1 MKNEKEGDF
10 MKKGVFAV
18 IAAVLVT
25 ALLLCAACK
34 NDKKDGKSADKTTTA
49 PAQATTDLGDR
60 VESKMDDV
68 SEGLS
73 SAGER
78 VSEGLS
84 DAGEKVREGVSDVS
98 ERVSEGVSDANE
110 TLSSVAQDL
119 RP

>member
-1 MKNEKEGDF
+1 

-18 IAAVLVT
+18 AAVILIMIV
-25 ALLLCAACK
+25 AVFAACK
-34 NDKKDGKSADKTTTA
+34 NDKKEGRSADKTTTA
-49 PAQATTDLGDR
+49 PSQASTDLGDKI
-60 VESKMDDV
+60 ESKMDDV

-84 DAGEKVREGVSDVS
+84 DAGEKVREGVTDVS
-98 ERVSEGVSDANE
+98 ERVSEGVSDANDS
-110 TLSSVAQDL
+110 LSSVAQDL

>member
-1 MKNEKEGDF
+1 
-10 MKKGVFAV
+10 MKKGILAV

-25 ALLLCAACK
+25 VLLFCTACK
-34 NDKKDGKSADKTTTA
+34 KDKEDGRSADKTTTA
-49 PAQATTDLGDR
+49 PSQASTDLGDKI
-60 VESKMDDV
+60 ESKMDDV

-84 DAGEKVREGVSDVS
+84 DAGEKIREGVTDVS
-98 ERVSEGVSDANE
+98 ERVSEGVSDAND